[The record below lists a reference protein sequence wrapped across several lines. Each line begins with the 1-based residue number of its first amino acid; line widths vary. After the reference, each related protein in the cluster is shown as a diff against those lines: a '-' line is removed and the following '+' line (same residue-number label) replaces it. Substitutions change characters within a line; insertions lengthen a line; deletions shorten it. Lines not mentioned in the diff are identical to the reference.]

1 MREMYETRLIAKEK
15 LAALLRDNELQLL
28 DEKARE
34 KSQRIKLLREK
45 GEIGKFFVSSAYIS
59 L

>member
-15 LAALLRDNELQLL
+15 LAALLRENELQLL

-34 KSQRIKLLREK
+34 KSQRIKLLRGK
-45 GEIGKFFVSSAYIS
+45 GEIGNLFVSSVYIR